1 MHDFILFIFI
11 WLRLP
16 LPISQLR
23 WRHQSKVNQPKSGGF
38 SVIKLQPFLMLT
50 LKTYRVLSE
59 FRMHKNLFNFSLL
72 SSFEPSEV
80 SDSIDNKVGLPKKIL
95 LHLCIF
101 PFYTFMWQLID
112 RTFYIAKKAV
122 EAKWLSHNSWITSF

>member
-1 MHDFILFIFI
+1 
-11 WLRLP
+11 
-16 LPISQLR
+16 
-23 WRHQSKVNQPKSGGF
+23 
-38 SVIKLQPFLMLT
+38 MLT

-122 EAKWLSHNSWITSF
+122 EVKWLSHNSWITSF